1 MGSKRAIPAA
11 TTVLGAILM
20 MAGACGSD
28 DAGRA
33 SSATSGPSSITMSAT
48 DDAPG
53 DASGD
58 PSGDPAE
65 GSTAS
70 AGTATDTSGADD
82 APPADTGSEGGDTTT
97 GEGAPF
103 MMTDPLV
110 DGTMGTALGGTFGPD
125 GWTTTDRADRIV
137 WELPRL
143 VTGSVE
149 FTVSGITLDL
159 LPLEDHEIFAMYE
172 GGWDIENPI
181 GYNPEFRNNHYKS
194 MIRIY
199 GQPEVDRVGQQKL
212 MWGLCPA
219 GAPGYIEEGDCAC
232 ATWFFEEPF
241 GGDGN
246 WDGSPQRMR
255 VEWDGSVA
263 RLLRNDVMV
272 VEIEYGSSGLQFGPQ
287 SLFASLGTSRPLEVG
302 TAGMPVGATFSDVVI
317 EGITGAE
324 ATCG

>member
-1 MGSKRAIPAA
+1 MGGKPTILARSTA
-11 TTVLGAILM
+11 LGALL
-20 MAGACGSD
+20 A
-28 DAGRA
+28 A
-33 SSATSGPSSITMSAT
+33 SSACGGDDGGRGAGTTSAAGTITSPVTGDGTSG
-48 DDAPG
+48 
-53 DASGD
+53 
-58 PSGDPAE
+58 
-65 GSTAS
+65 GSTAGPDTG
-70 AGTATDTSGADD
+70 ADTSGADD
-82 APPADTGSEGGDTTT
+82 APPPMTSSDGPGESDGADTTT
-97 GEGAPF
+97 GEGVPF
-103 MMTDPLV
+103 MMTDPLM
-110 DGTMGTALGGTFGPD
+110 DGTMGTAIGGTFGPD

-149 FTVSGITLDL
+149 FTVSGITIDL
-159 LPLEDHEIFAMYE
+159 LPLDDHEIFAMYE
-172 GGWDIENPI
+172 GGWDIEHPI

-219 GAPGYIEEGDCAC
+219 GAPGYIEVGECAC

-255 VEWDGSVA
+255 VEWDGSFA
-263 RLLRNDVMV
+263 RLLRNDALV

-287 SLFASLGTSRPLEVG
+287 ALFASLGTSRPLEVG
-302 TAGMPVGATFSDVVI
+302 TAGMPIGATFSDVVI